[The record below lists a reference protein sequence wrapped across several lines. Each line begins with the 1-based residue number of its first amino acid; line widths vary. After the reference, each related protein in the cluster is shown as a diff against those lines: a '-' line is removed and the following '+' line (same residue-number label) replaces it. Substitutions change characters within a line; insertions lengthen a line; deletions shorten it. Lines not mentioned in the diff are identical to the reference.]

1 MPTLFTIFGIR
12 FFFYSDEH
20 LPIHVHIENGDGIA
34 KFNVEPHVKLV
45 NNRGIKEKDLKKAEK
60 IVEMYREDIILKWKE
75 YHGE

>member
-1 MPTLFTIFGIR
+1 MR

-45 NNRGIKEKDLKKAEK
+45 SNRGIKKKD
-60 IVEMYREDIILKWKE
+60 
-75 YHGE
+75 